1 MTFNM
6 NDLIIKKRD
15 GKALTTDEINWVV
28 EGTVRGTI
36 PDYQLSA
43 LLMAIYFRGLDRE
56 ETYALTAAM
65 RYSGDTVDLS
75 SIRGIKVDKHSTGGV
90 GDKTTLVV
98 GPLASACGVPIAKMS
113 GRGLG
118 FTGGTV
124 DKMESIPGFRVEL
137 EPEEFLAQVRDIGM
151 AVIGQSGHI
160 DPADKKIYALRDVTG
175 TVDNFGLIASS
186 IMSKKLAAGSDAIV
200 LDVKCGEGAFMENLE
215 DAVTLADLM
224 VDIGYDAGRRTVAC
238 ITDMS
243 HPLGKAVGNA
253 LEVMEAIDTL
263 YGRGPEDITELSV
276 KLAGIMIYLGGK
288 AETPEEG
295 QKLAGEALR
304 SRTGLTQMRMF
315 IEAQGGDG
323 DIIYDYSLFPQAKHS
338 LELRSGCSGYVSKI
352 NARQIGVASQRLGAG
367 RTSKED
373 EIDLS
378 AGIVLNKKVG
388 DRVEEGELLLTLLG
402 NDMSK
407 LREGHR
413 LAERAFEFSD
423 EPVKRPELIKE
434 IIGL

>member
-1 MTFNM
+1 MTYNM

-15 GKALTTDEINWVV
+15 GKSLTVDEINWIID
-28 EGTVRGTI
+28 GTVKGTI

-43 LLMAIYFRGLDRE
+43 LLMAIYFQGLDRE

-75 SIRGIKVDKHSTGGV
+75 SISGIKVDKHSTGGV

-160 DPADKKIYALRDVTG
+160 DPADKKLYALRDVTG
-175 TVDNFGLIASS
+175 TVKNFGLIASS

-200 LDVKCGEGAFMENLE
+200 LDVKCGEGAFMEDLE

-238 ITDMS
+238 ITDMNQ
-243 HPLGKAVGNA
+243 PLGKAVGNS

-295 QKLAGEALR
+295 QELAHQALT

-315 IEAQGGDG
+315 IEAQGGNG
-323 DIIYDYSLFPQAKHS
+323 DIIYDYSMFPQARHT
-338 LELRSGCSGYVSKI
+338 LELRSPYSGYVSKI
-352 NARQIGVASQRLGAG
+352 NARQIGIASQHLGAG
-367 RTSKED
+367 RASKED
-373 EIDLS
+373 VIDLA

-402 NDMSK
+402 NDMAK
-407 LREGHR
+407 LEAGQR
-413 LAERAFEFSD
+413 LAERAFQFSD
-423 EPVKRPELIKE
+423 EPVERPELIKE

>member
-1 MTFNM
+1 MNFNM
-6 NDLIIKKRD
+6 NDIIYTKREGGELTAEEIKWWID
-15 GKALTTDEINWVV
+15 GY
-28 EGTVRGTI
+28 VRGEI
-36 PDYQLSA
+36 PDYQVSA
-43 LLMAIYFRGLDRE
+43 LLMAIFFRGLSRE
-56 ETYALTAAM
+56 ETYMLTSAM

-98 GPLASACGVPIAKMS
+98 APLASACGVPIAKMS

-124 DKMESIPGFRVEL
+124 DKMESIPGFRTVL
-137 EPEEFLAQVRDIGM
+137 EPEEFMNQVNTVGM

-160 DPADKKIYALRDVTG
+160 TPADKKLYALRDVTA

-200 LDVKCGEGAFMENLE
+200 LDVKCGDGAFMENLE

-243 HPLGKAVGNA
+243 QPLGKAVGNA
-253 LEVMEAIDTL
+253 LEVIEAIDTL
-263 YGRGPEDITELSV
+263 KGRGPEDITELSK
-276 KLAGIMIYLGGK
+276 KLAGIMIFLGGR
-288 AETPEEG
+288 ADTPEQGYE
-295 QKLAGEALR
+295 LAREALE
-304 SRTGLTQMRMF
+304 SGTGLTQMRLF
-315 IEAQGGDG
+315 IEAQGGDENV
-323 DIIYDYSLFPQAKHS
+323 IYDYSLFPQAEYS
-338 LELRSGCSGYVSKI
+338 EELKADRSGFVSEI
-352 NARQIGVASQRLGAG
+352 RARQIGLASQKTGAG
-367 RTSKED
+367 RETKED

-378 AGIVLNKKVG
+378 AGIILNKKVG
-388 DRVEEGELLLTLLG
+388 DRVEEGEVLATFCG
-402 NDMSK
+402 NDPK
-407 LREGHR
+407 KVREGLEEAR
-413 LAERAFEFSD
+413 KAFEITD
-423 EPVKRPELIKE
+423 EEVSRPELIKE

>member
-1 MTFNM
+1 MNFNM

-15 GKALTTDEINWVV
+15 GKSLSTDEINWIID
-28 EGTVRGTI
+28 GTVRGTI

-43 LLMAIYFRGLDRE
+43 LLMAIYFQGLDRD

-137 EPEEFLAQVRDIGM
+137 EPQEFLAQVRNIGM

-160 DPADKKIYALRDVTG
+160 DPADKKLYALRDVTG
-175 TVDNFGLIASS
+175 TVNNFGLIASS

-215 DAVTLADLM
+215 DAITLADLM

-238 ITDMS
+238 ITDMNQ
-243 HPLGKAVGNA
+243 PLGKAVGNA
-253 LEVMEAIDTL
+253 LEVIEAIDTL

-276 KLAGIMIYLGGK
+276 KLAGIMIYLGGR

-295 QKLAGEALR
+295 QKMAQEALT
-304 SRTGLTQMRMF
+304 SRTGLTQMRLF
-315 IEAQGGDG
+315 IEAQGGNG
-323 DIIYDYSLFPQAKHS
+323 DVIYDYSLFPQPKHS
-338 LELRSGCSGYVSKI
+338 MELRATCSGYVSKI
-352 NARQIGVASQRLGAG
+352 RARQIGIASQHLGAG
-367 RTSKED
+367 RASKED
-373 EIDLS
+373 TIDLS

-388 DRVEEGELLLTLLG
+388 DRVEEGDVLLTLYG

-407 LREGHR
+407 LETGHR
-413 LAERAFEFSD
+413 LSERAFEFSD
-423 EPVKRPELIKE
+423 EPVERPELIRE